1 MELFSLVP
9 TCVKD
14 TSKDPALAV
23 SHGLL
28 RTVIL
33 QENVHASRPGWR
45 CDTVTVCIVPGSS
58 NHTII
63 IPGVDLKT
71 KEMSIRDVRDWIIK
85 SSLTQQTKIGW
96 ERLNIAKF
104 RLEDRQKCLIK
115 KVDEQNNLAKGHG
128 SSITEQLWMKVR
140 HLKIMER
147 LNHHNEYPCCQF
159 SKFY

>member
-1 MELFSLVP
+1 MELFSWIP
-9 TCVKD
+9 TCVED

-33 QENVHASRPGWR
+33 QKNVHTSRPGRRWDPVSVR
-45 CDTVTVCIVPGSS
+45 IVPGSS

-71 KEMSIRDVRDWIIK
+71 KEMSIRNVRDRIIQC
-85 SSLTQQTKIGW
+85 SLTQQIKIGW

-104 RLEDRQKCLIK
+104 RLEVRQKCLI
-115 KVDEQNNLAKGHG
+115 
-128 SSITEQLWMKVR
+128 MKVGD
-140 HLKIMER
+140 E
-147 LNHHNEYPCCQF
+147 
-159 SKFY
+159 